1 MLMHLPAPAPA
12 PAPSSGDE
20 RQPPTRIPVR
30 DWNRNNNNAL
40 RNFKGKEASL
50 PVLGTRKEAWT
61 QNTTHFLK
69 ELENYVL
76 RNFKQPAPIAR
87 GIVELED
94 PNNFLSD
101 ELQTLTRCMEK
112 LVTLAEATAT
122 ETDVEK
128 VKREADNA
136 DKLAAVKLYQ
146 SSQMAIFSK
155 KMDVTTSNMTTL
167 WGIIIGQCTKALVAD
182 IRAEH
187 DYEDKAEAFDS
198 IWLLKTIKRIVHRV
212 TASSNDFHTAFCSIK
227 NLYKFRQGNQRI
239 LQWDHQPSGTSKPG
253 GC

>member
-1 MLMHLPAPAPA
+1 MSEPNSQPPVPAPAP
-12 PAPSSGDE
+12 PTGDE
-20 RQPPTRIPVR
+20 RQQPTRVPVR
-30 DWNRNNNNAL
+30 DRNRNNNNAL

-76 RNFKQPAPIAR
+76 RNFKQPGPIAR
-87 GIVELED
+87 GIAELED
-94 PNNFLSD
+94 PTNFLND
-101 ELQTLTRCMEK
+101 ELPTLTRCMEK
-112 LVTLAEATAT
+112 LKVTLAEGTAT

-136 DKLAAVKLYQ
+136 DKLSAVKLYQ

-155 KMDVTTSNMTTL
+155 KMDVTASNMTTL
-167 WGIIIGQCTKALVAD
+167 WGLIIGQCTKALVAD

-198 IWLLKTIKRIVHRV
+198 IWLLKTIKRIVHGV
-212 TASSNDFHTAFCSIK
+212 TASSNDFPTIVLIVTVLSIVAV
-227 NLYKFRQGNQRI
+227 LTIVRA
-239 LQWDHQPSGTSKPG
+239 
-253 GC
+253 